1 MFEAAEL
8 GRTLSAQDYREEVPL
23 LREQL
28 LQLQD
33 ELRDAN
39 FSVII
44 LFHGVDGAGKGE
56 TVNLLNAWMD
66 PRGIVTRAFGDPSDE
81 ARERPEFWRFW
92 RELPPKGRIA
102 LFLSSWYSRP
112 ILDHVYGLTETAT
125 FERCLNRIVTFERM
139 LVEDG
144 ALLIKCWMHLGKK
157 AQKGRL
163 KSLEKDP
170 RTRWR
175 ITQTDW
181 KHFNLYD
188 RFIDA
193 SEHVLHRTATGET
206 PWTIIEGYDPNYR
219 EITVGRM
226 VRDAIR
232 RHLEQSKYHNRSA
245 PPTLTQSFTAIRG
258 GNDASRT
265 VLSHLDMTLAVDKKE
280 DYKGR
285 LEELQGKLNLLFR
298 RAKQQRHSL
307 VVVFEGWDAAGK
319 GGTIRRVTAALDA
332 RDYQVIPIAAPTDE
346 EQAHHYLWRFWRHLP
361 QAGRVTIF
369 DRSWYGRVLVERIEG
384 FAPEP
389 TWMRAY
395 SEITDFEEQLHE
407 HNILVVKFWL
417 HVTQEEQLRRFE
429 ERKITPYKH
438 YKLTEEDWRNREKWD
453 LYDFAV
459 NDMVERTSTRFAPWT
474 LVEANDKRYARIKVL
489 KTLCDRLAIVVDK
502 LEEPSQNKESSK
514 KQKT

>member
-8 GRTLSAQDYREEVPL
+8 GRTFSVQDYREEVPL

-66 PRGIVTRAFGDPSDE
+66 PRGIVTRAFGNPSDE
-81 ARERPEFWRFW
+81 EQERPEFWRFW

-112 ILDHVYGLTETAT
+112 ILDRVYNLAETAT
-125 FERCLNRIVTFERM
+125 FDRRLNRILAFERM

-144 ALLIKCWMHLGKK
+144 TLLIKCWMHLGKK

-170 RTRWR
+170 LTRWR

-193 SEHVLHRTATGET
+193 SEHALHKTATGET
-206 PWTIIEGYDPNYR
+206 PWTIIEGYDSNYR
-219 EITVGRM
+219 EITVGRT

-232 RHLEQSKYHNRSA
+232 RHLEQSKQRDWQAQST
-245 PPTLTQSFTAIRG
+245 PTQGFISIRA
-258 GNDASRT
+258 GNNASRT
-265 VLSHLDMTLAVDKKE
+265 VLSHLDMSLTTDNRE
-280 DYKGR
+280 DYKEH
-285 LEELQGKLNLLFR
+285 LEQLQGKLNLLFR
-298 RAKQQRHSL
+298 RAKQQRYSL

-332 RDYQVIPIAAPTDE
+332 RDYQVISIAAPTDE
-346 EQAHHYLWRFWRHLP
+346 ERAHHYLWRFWRYLP
-361 QAGRVTIF
+361 RTGRVTIF

-384 FAPEP
+384 FTPES

-395 SEITDFEEQLHE
+395 SEITDFEEQLYE

-417 HVTQEEQLRRFE
+417 HITQEEQLRRFE
-429 ERKITPYKH
+429 ERKTTPYKH

-453 LYDFAV
+453 LYDFSV
-459 NDMVERTSTRFAPWT
+459 NDMVERTSTRFARWT
-474 LVEANDKRYARIKVL
+474 LIEANDKRYARIRVL
-489 KTLCDRLAIVVDK
+489 KTLCDRLETVV
-502 LEEPSQNKESSK
+502 
-514 KQKT
+514 TA